1 MISIIPNSTFNY
13 LDQDCET
20 VLRNPSTMGHN
31 GHYIFM
37 EKIPLKIN
45 DYLELDLEYHDG

>member
-1 MISIIPNSTFNY
+1 MIRNSSFNH

-20 VLRNPSTMGHN
+20 VLRNPSTMGNN
-31 GHYIFM
+31 GDYIFM
-37 EKIPLKIN
+37 ERIPLKMN